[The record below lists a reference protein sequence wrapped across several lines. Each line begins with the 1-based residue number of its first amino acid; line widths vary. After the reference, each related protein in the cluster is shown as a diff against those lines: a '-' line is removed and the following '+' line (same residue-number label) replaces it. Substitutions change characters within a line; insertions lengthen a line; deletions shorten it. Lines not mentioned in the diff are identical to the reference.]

1 MVVSTLKLFQE
12 FQWLEQ
18 MFLLRGLLFLDH
30 QIMSKLLKAF
40 DKKFLSLLLIIF
52 SLSSIAQIDATFIN
66 KNVSLTLI
74 VSNTD
79 ATRRK
84 GLMNKKILEKNTGMI
99 FIWPS
104 SKRQCMWMKD
114 TPLPLSVAFISSNGR
129 ILEIYDMVPF
139 SEESICSIQR
149 ARMAVEVNQGWFK
162 KNNIIVGDTINF

>member
-1 MVVSTLKLFQE
+1 
-12 FQWLEQ
+12 
-18 MFLLRGLLFLDH
+18 
-30 QIMSKLLKAF
+30 MSKLLKAF

-84 GLMNKKILEKNTGMI
+84 GLMNQKILKKNTGMI

-139 SEESICSIQR
+139 SEESICSVQR

>member
-1 MVVSTLKLFQE
+1 
-12 FQWLEQ
+12 
-18 MFLLRGLLFLDH
+18 
-30 QIMSKLLKAF
+30 MSKLLKAF

-84 GLMNKKILEKNTGMI
+84 GLMNQKILETNTGMI

>member
-1 MVVSTLKLFQE
+1 
-12 FQWLEQ
+12 
-18 MFLLRGLLFLDH
+18 
-30 QIMSKLLKAF
+30 MSKLLKAF

-84 GLMNKKILEKNTGMI
+84 GLMNQKILEKNTGMI

-104 SKRQCMWMKD
+104 NKRQCMWMKD

>member
-1 MVVSTLKLFQE
+1 
-12 FQWLEQ
+12 
-18 MFLLRGLLFLDH
+18 
-30 QIMSKLLKAF
+30 MSKLLKAF

-79 ATRRK
+79 SSRRK
-84 GLMNKKILEKNTGMI
+84 GLMNQKILEKNTGMI

-104 SKRQCMWMKD
+104 NKRQCMWMKD

>member
-1 MVVSTLKLFQE
+1 
-12 FQWLEQ
+12 
-18 MFLLRGLLFLDH
+18 
-30 QIMSKLLKAF
+30 MSKLLKAF

-52 SLSSIAQIDATFIN
+52 SLSSIAQIDATFKN

-84 GLMNKKILEKNTGMI
+84 GLMNQKILEKNTGMI

-139 SEESICSIQR
+139 SEESICSIQK